1 MKNKIFNLIVVIVS
15 TCIFLSFFL
24 FTKGLNSL
32 IKELK
37 TLNTSWILL
46 SVILMI
52 MFWVFETL
60 TLYIITKTFYRTSN
74 LLIKSFKLE
83 MIGQFF
89 GAVTPFSAGSHPAQL
104 YAMTESGI
112 PAGIAG
118 SILMIKF
125 VIHQAINI
133 VILALAF
140 LFKFNYFNSRV
151 NYFLY
156 FCISGLVVHIIIM
169 IFAILFSIN
178 SKITK
183 SILIFIFKVLKRLRL
198 VKNTECTYKKIE
210 IELENFHENASLITK
225 HIKMCIY
232 GSIFTFLQWLAFFS
246 IPYCIYRSFGF
257 NSVDIFTMITAQ
269 IFLINFMA
277 IIPLPGGEGGA
288 EGGFYLIYSLFF
300 KSDTIITA
308 IFVWRVL
315 TYYSSIAIGSIF
327 TLVLP
332 KANLKKTKTSI
343 VNFELY

>member
-1 MKNKIFNLIVVIVS
+1 MKNKIFNSIIVIVS
-15 TCIFLSFFL
+15 ACIFLSFFL
-24 FTKGLNSL
+24 FTKGPNSL

-37 TLNTSWILL
+37 TLNTVWILL
-46 SVILMI
+46 SVILMLL
-52 MFWVFETL
+52 FWIFETL
-60 TLYIITKTFYRTSN
+60 TLYIITKTFHRTSN
-74 LLIKSFKLE
+74 LLFKSFKFE

-89 GAVTPFSAGSHPAQL
+89 AAVTPFSAGSHPAQL
-104 YAMTESGI
+104 YAMAESEI

-125 VIHQAINI
+125 IIHQAINI
-133 VILALAF
+133 VILILAF

-178 SKITK
+178 GKLTK
-183 SILIFIFKVLKRLRL
+183 SILIFIFKVLNKFKII
-198 VKNTECTYKKIE
+198 KNTESTYKKFE
-210 IELENFHENASLITK
+210 TELENFHKNASLISK
-225 HIKMCIY
+225 NIKMCIY
-232 GSIFTFLQWLAFFS
+232 ASVFTFFQWLAFFS
-246 IPYCIYRSFGF
+246 IPYCIYRSFGYY
-257 NSVDIFTMITAQ
+257 SADIFTMITAQ

-308 IFVWRVL
+308 IFIWRLL
-315 TYYSSIAIGSIF
+315 TYYSSIAVGSLF
-327 TLVLP
+327 TLIIP
-332 KANLKKTKTSI
+332 NTNLKKHK
-343 VNFELY
+343 N

>member
-1 MKNKIFNLIVVIVS
+1 MKNKIFNSIVVIVCA
-15 TCIFLSFFL
+15 CIFLSFFL
-24 FTKGLNSL
+24 FTKGLNTL

-37 TLNTSWILL
+37 TLNISWILL
-46 SVILMI
+46 SIILMLL
-52 MFWVFETL
+52 FWVFETL
-60 TLYIITKTFYRTSN
+60 ALYIITKTFHRTSN
-74 LLIKSFKLE
+74 LLIKSFKFE

-89 GAVTPFSAGSHPAQL
+89 AAVTPFSAGSNPAQL
-104 YAMTESGI
+104 YAMTESEI

-125 VIHQAINI
+125 IVHQAINI

-140 LFKFNYFNSRV
+140 LFKFNYFNSKV
-151 NYFLY
+151 NYFIY

-178 SKITK
+178 SKLTK
-183 SILIFIFKVLKRLRL
+183 TILILIFKILNKFKL
-198 VKNTECTYKKIE
+198 VKNTEFTYKKIE
-210 IELENFHENASLITK
+210 AELENFHKNASLITK
-225 HIKMCIY
+225 NIKMCIY
-232 GSIFTFLQWLAFFS
+232 ASLFTFLQWLAFFS

-257 NSVDIFTMITAQ
+257 NSADMLTMIAAQ

-288 EGGFYLIYSLFF
+288 EGGFYLMYSLFF
-300 KSDTIITA
+300 KPDTIITA
-308 IFVWRVL
+308 IFIWRVL

-332 KANLKKTKTSI
+332 NAKKKK
-343 VNFELY
+343 N